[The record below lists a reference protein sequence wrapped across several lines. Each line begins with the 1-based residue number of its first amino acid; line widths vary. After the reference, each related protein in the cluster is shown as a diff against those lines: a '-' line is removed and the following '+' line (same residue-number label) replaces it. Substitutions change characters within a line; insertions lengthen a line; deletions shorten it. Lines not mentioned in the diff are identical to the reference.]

1 MFDDSAAI
9 IALVIA
15 AYQLVAIAPL
25 MAGPSDAIDDR
36 FQDMMQGFL
45 ECRLEGMYIAPWE
58 GIDRPSQEFFDGLLP
73 EKIENDFAYYQIE
86 VNYYGLPVTEIMIP
100 AGTWGV
106 YAVTFDVPIEIS
118 QGRLK
123 KVFGSSF
130 EATEA
135 SALGLAPELIID
147 PDDTQKSIWLCT
159 SPF

>member
-1 MFDDSAAI
+1 MFDCPAAI
-9 IALVIA
+9 IALVIGG
-15 AYQLVAIAPL
+15 YQLLAIAPL
-25 MAGPSDAIDDR
+25 MAGPSDAMDNALEN
-36 FQDMMQGFL
+36 MMRGFP

-58 GIDRPSQEFFDGLLP
+58 GIERPSQEFFNNLFP
-73 EKIENDFAYYQIE
+73 EKIEDDFAYYQIQT
-86 VNYYGLPVTEIMIP
+86 NYYGLPVTEIMIP

-118 QGRLK
+118 RDRLQ

-130 EATEA
+130 EASEA
-135 SALGLAPELIID
+135 SELGLAPQLIVD